1 MAQYNLRRRHPVNK
15 REARTLNAALA
26 EAHGLEFSYR
36 PGEVELA
43 QSPTGQALLRDGRV
57 IAFERGGAW
66 HLAVRALLELVPPGG
81 WVQVDMGAVPF
92 LRNGANVMA
101 AGINDVDEAVV
112 KDALVWVR
120 EENHKR
126 PLAVGEASMDG
137 AEMVA
142 ATRGKAVKT
151 LHFIGD
157 SIWDFGG
164 DD

>member
-57 IAFERGGAW
+57 IALERGGAW
-66 HLAVRALLELVPPGG
+66 HLAVRGLLELVPPGG

-92 LRNGANVMA
+92 LCNGANVMA
-101 AGINDVDEAVV
+101 AGINDVDEGSRRATWSGCAR
-112 KDALVWVR
+112 KITSGRWRWARRASMARRWSP
-120 EENHKR
+120 
-126 PLAVGEASMDG
+126 PLAE
-137 AEMVA
+137 
-142 ATRGKAVKT
+142 RR
-151 LHFIGD
+151 
-157 SIWDFGG
+157 
-164 DD
+164 

>member
-57 IAFERGGAW
+57 IALERGGAW
-66 HLAVRALLELVPPGG
+66 HLAVRGLLELVPPGG

-92 LRNGANVMA
+92 LCNGANVMA
-101 AGINDVDEAVV
+101 AGINDVDE
-112 KDALVWVR
+112 
-120 EENHKR
+120 
-126 PLAVGEASMDG
+126 
-137 AEMVA
+137 
-142 ATRGKAVKT
+142 
-151 LHFIGD
+151 
-157 SIWDFGG
+157 
-164 DD
+164 

>member
-1 MAQYNLRRRHPVNK
+1 MAQFNLRRRHPVNK

-57 IAFERGGAW
+57 IAFERGDRW
-66 HLAVRALLELVPPGG
+66 HLAVRGLLELAPPGG

-101 AGINDVDEAVV
+101 AGINDVAEAVT
-112 KDALVWVR
+112 KGDLVWVR
-120 EENHKR
+120 EENHQR

-142 ATRGKAVKT
+142 SARGMAVKT
-151 LHFIGD
+151 LHHIGD
-157 SIWDFGG
+157 TVWDFGG